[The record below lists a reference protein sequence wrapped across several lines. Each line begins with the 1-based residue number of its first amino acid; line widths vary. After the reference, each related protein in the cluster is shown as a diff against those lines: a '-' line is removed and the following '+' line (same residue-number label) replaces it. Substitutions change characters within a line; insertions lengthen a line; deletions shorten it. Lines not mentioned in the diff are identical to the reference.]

1 MECTFN
7 YIEIRRKLM
16 RIIAIANQKGGCG
29 KTTTAIN
36 LAAALA
42 SSGKR
47 ILLVD
52 CDPQAHATMGLN
64 KNPSELEKSM
74 YNVITPKEDECLPL
88 EDVIVS
94 VKDNFDLAPSS
105 VILSAVEQELS
116 GLEGR
121 EDRLLTALQPVKASY
136 DYIMIDCP
144 PSIGLLCFNAL
155 RACEEIIIPID
166 MSLFSL
172 RGVAKLMEL
181 VVLLKD
187 KLDHDIQSRAL
198 ITMYDYRTRYSR
210 RVLEKVKEE
219 FGENVFGTVIR
230 YNIRLRETVD
240 YGLPISDYDKHAI
253 GSKDYEDLAAEV
265 MRAGTVVLSQQN
277 SHAVQVAHD
286 IIQKTGNYIDE
297 VANAPAKKTPEV
309 DTDESDIDSFGSS
322 YGRMIQTIAADP
334 ASVTADDDGD
344 EKLFLTGSDQDT

>member
-36 LAAALA
+36 LAAALVA
-42 SSGKR
+42 TGKR

-52 CDPQAHATMGLN
+52 CDPQSHATMGLN
-64 KNPSELEKSM
+64 KNPSGLEKSM
-74 YNVITPKEDECLPL
+74 YNVITPQEDECLPL
-88 EDVIVS
+88 EDIIVS

-116 GLEGR
+116 GLDGR
-121 EDRLLTALQPVKASY
+121 EDRLLKALQPVKTSY

-210 RVLEKVKEE
+210 RVLEKVKDE
-219 FGENVFGTVIR
+219 FGENVFETVIR

-253 GSKDYEDLAAEV
+253 GSKDYEDLAEEV
-265 MRAGTVVLSQQN
+265 MRARTVAFSQQK
-277 SHAVQVAHD
+277 SPAVQVAHD

-297 VANAPAKKTPEV
+297 VVNAPAQETPEV
-309 DTDESDIDSFGSS
+309 DTDESDTDSFSSS

-334 ASVTADDDGD
+334 APVTADDDGD
-344 EKLFLTGSDQDT
+344 EKLFLAGSDQDT

>member
-1 MECTFN
+1 MEYTCN
-7 YIEIRRKLM
+7 YIEKRRKFM

-36 LAAALA
+36 LSASLA
-42 SSGKR
+42 STGKR

-52 CDPQAHATMGLN
+52 CDPQSHATMGLN
-64 KNPSELEKSM
+64 KKPSELEKSM
-74 YNVITPKEDECLPL
+74 YNVITPKEDENLPMG
-88 EDVIVS
+88 DVLVS
-94 VKDNFDLAPSS
+94 VKDNFDLAPSN

-116 GLEGR
+116 GLDGR
-121 EDRLLTALQPVKASY
+121 EDRLLNGLQSVKTAY
-136 DYIMIDCP
+136 DYIIIDCP

-187 KLDHDIQSRAL
+187 KLGHAIKSRAL

-210 RVLEKVKEE
+210 RVLEKVKDE
-219 FGENVFGTVIR
+219 FGENVFETVIR

-253 GSKDYEDLAAEV
+253 GSKDYEDLAEEVIRAEK
-265 MRAGTVVLSQQN
+265 AAFSQQKPL
-277 SHAVQVAHD
+277 AVQITHD
-286 IIQKTGNYIDE
+286 ILQQTEDYIDE
-297 VANAPAKKTPEV
+297 VVNAPVKEIPAV
-309 DTDESDIDSFGSS
+309 DTDESGTNSLSSS
-322 YGRMIQTIAADP
+322 YAKMIQAIASEP
-334 ASVTADDDGD
+334 ASLTSDDDAD
-344 EKLFLTGSDQDT
+344 EKSFLASLDRDK